1 MLYSWLV
8 AGLVATTVATGLVAG
23 VFLTFSDFVMR
34 SLRAA
39 EPAAGMDAMQWINR
53 VVYRSV
59 FMWLLLGIAPVS
71 VLLAIAV
78 MLNTSMDQS
87 AWVLGSAVLYLF
99 GVIAVTRVGN
109 VPMNNALDRMNNNSA
124 HDQEYWTTY
133 LRRWTRL
140 NHVRTVASVLAFGG
154 FLAATIQAVASA

>member
-1 MLYSWLV
+1 MQYSWVV

-59 FMWLLLGIAPVS
+59 FM
-71 VLLAIAV
+71 
-78 MLNTSMDQS
+78 
-87 AWVLGSAVLYLF
+87 
-99 GVIAVTRVGN
+99 
-109 VPMNNALDRMNNNSA
+109 
-124 HDQEYWTTY
+124 
-133 LRRWTRL
+133 
-140 NHVRTVASVLAFGG
+140 
-154 FLAATIQAVASA
+154 